1 MADKRFDNAHLK
13 KMIIDFLIKFGKIK
27 SKTIE
32 KLIIL
37 KLSSALSDEKK
48 KSRVTNFLS
57 ALRIDGKIK
66 NLPGYFWEII

>member
-37 KLSSALSDEKK
+37 KLSSALLDEKK